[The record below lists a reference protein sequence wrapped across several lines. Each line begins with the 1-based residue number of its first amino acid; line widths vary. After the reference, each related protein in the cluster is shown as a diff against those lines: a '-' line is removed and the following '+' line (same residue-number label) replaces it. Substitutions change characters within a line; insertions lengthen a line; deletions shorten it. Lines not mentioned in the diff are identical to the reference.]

1 MLMKKGHAG
10 PAAPIYLIDEF
21 LSNLSYYL
29 QDFPSINF
37 YIISNAADAE
47 LSGKVMASVFR

>member
-1 MLMKKGHAG
+1 MKKGHTS

-21 LSNLSYYL
+21 LSNLSYYF

-37 YIISNAADAE
+37 SNAADAE
-47 LSGKVMASVFR
+47 LSGKVMASGFC

>member
-1 MLMKKGHAG
+1 MKKGHAN

-37 YIISNAADAE
+37 YIISNATDAE